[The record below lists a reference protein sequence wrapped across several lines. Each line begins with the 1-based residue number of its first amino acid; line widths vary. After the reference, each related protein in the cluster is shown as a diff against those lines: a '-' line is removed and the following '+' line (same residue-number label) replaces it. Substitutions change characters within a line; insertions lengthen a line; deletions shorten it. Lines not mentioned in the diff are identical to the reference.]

1 MLVSNDECVLT
12 DTLTTYYRPM
22 VQRAAR
28 SGHRSAFFMSVDDLE
43 QHLWEWLIK
52 SGHKY
57 FLERSE
63 RMLEAGEGELSEE
76 HKTSILRLKAKS
88 FASKELIDYRAFN
101 GDWLYQPKEVREL
114 LGDMKAGGSGDLEG
128 NVDLLEA
135 FEMFS
140 NSHPKAALILYRKY
154 IDGERLAGP
163 ESVIASRGIRTLCSY
178 MNDVSLRRKSLS

>member
-1 MLVSNDECVLT
+1 MDDKKYEFT
-12 DTLTTYYRPM
+12 DTITAYYRPM

-28 SGHRSAFFMSVDDLE
+28 SAHRSAFFMHIDDLE
-43 QHLWEWLIK
+43 QHLFEWLIK
-52 SGHKY
+52 SGHRY
-57 FLERSE
+57 FLDRSE
-63 RMLEAGEGELSEE
+63 RMLEAGEGELTAE
-76 HKTSILRLKAKS
+76 HKTSILTLKARS
-88 FASKELIDYRAFN
+88 LASKELIDYRAFN

-114 LGDMKAGGSGDLEG
+114 LSEVRAGGSGDLEG

-178 MNDVSLRRKSLS
+178 MNDVSLRRKTYS